1 MVDEVH
7 DYNNCC
13 PFSFL
18 DDSISRHRALTNSSI
33 LSLNSAL
40 IARDLLRSNPSLEH
54 DEERRPPELVSSR
67 STHDKGRGVVIEVRS
82 IFVDIVVESQ
92 KNLCTIT
99 TAA

>member
-1 MVDEVH
+1 MIDEVH

-18 DDSISRHRALTNSSI
+18 DDAISRRHALTNLSI

-54 DEERRPPELVSSR
+54 DDERRPPELASSR
-67 STHDKGRGVVIEVRS
+67 SMHDRGARRG
-82 IFVDIVVESQ
+82 
-92 KNLCTIT
+92 NRGT
-99 TAA
+99 